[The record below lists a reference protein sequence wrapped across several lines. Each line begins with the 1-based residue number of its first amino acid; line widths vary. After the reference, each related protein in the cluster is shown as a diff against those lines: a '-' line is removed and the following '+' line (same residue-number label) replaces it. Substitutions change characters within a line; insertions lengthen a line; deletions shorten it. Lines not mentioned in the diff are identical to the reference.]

1 MTLLVI
7 TKISTAKKSLRTHY
21 EHDSLKKKKSNYKLI
36 GNVIENY
43 EQLYS

>member
-21 EHDSLKKKKSNYKLI
+21 EHDFFLKKSNYKLI

>member
-21 EHDSLKKKKSNYKLI
+21 EHDSLKKKSNYKLI